1 MRVAVPT
8 GENVGYRGCVVVV
21 PVVVAHVVGHRWPGA
36 RLNRRASAKD
46 DADNRQRPDN
56 MCIPVGSRRPSNSLK
71 HAGIIVCKA
80 RLGAKTLGET
90 LFGCKLNY

>member
-21 PVVVAHVVGHRWPGA
+21 PVVVAHVVGHRRWPGA

-46 DADNRQRPDN
+46 DKEQTTDNDQTTCASQSAADVQ
-56 MCIPVGSRRPSNSLK
+56 
-71 HAGIIVCKA
+71 ATA
-80 RLGAKTLGET
+80 
-90 LFGCKLNY
+90 